1 MRREADA
8 TAVAARADAARAAPT
23 AAGAVLVVV
32 NRRAGGGRGGALEPR
47 LRAVLAAAGAAAQ
60 VVASED
66 AAAARAAVAAL
77 PAGSRVV
84 VVGGDGTLHGLL
96 PALIAGGHVTGL
108 LPVGSGNDSARALGL
123 HGLPWRLAL
132 DHALTAPPRAIDTG
146 LVRTEH
152 AQQPFVSSVCIGLD
166 AAIARRAATGHL
178 RRLGSSPRYFIAAL
192 LELLHLRRRH
202 LRVSADGRELYAGE
216 ALLCAVLN
224 TPSYGGG
231 LPMQPAA
238 ALDDG
243 RLDTVIA
250 AGTGRAAA
258 LALLLRLLRA
268 RHLGHRLVRHA
279 SFTSLRVEADAPL
292 PLASDGEALAAAQRI
307 AIEVRPRSLRVVGN
321 DGAVAP
327 APTQTSRARPRWPR

>member
-1 MRREADA
+1 MRLEADDA
-8 TAVAARADAARAAPT
+8 AVAVRAA
-23 AAGAVLVVV
+23 AATVEPAEAPAALVVV

-47 LRAVLAAAGAAAQ
+47 LRKALANARPAAQ
-60 VVASED
+60 IVAGDDDSD
-66 AAAARAAVAAL
+66 AAAAFAAVAAL
-77 PAGSRVV
+77 PPGSRVV

-123 HGLPWRLAL
+123 HGLPWRHALAL
-132 DHALTAPPRAIDTG
+132 ALAAPPRTIDTG

-166 AAIARRAATGHL
+166 AAIARRAATGRLRALGSTPRYLLATLIELLRL
-178 RRLGSSPRYFIAAL
+178 RR
-192 LELLHLRRRH
+192 HH
-202 LRVSADGRELYAGE
+202 LRVSADGSELYAGE

-224 TPSYGGG
+224 SPSYGGG
-231 LPMQPAA
+231 LPMQPSA

-243 RLDTVIA
+243 RLDTVVA

-268 RHLGHRLVRHA
+268 RHLAHPLVRHA
-279 SFTSLRVEADAPL
+279 DFATLRVEADAPL
-292 PLASDGEALAAAQRI
+292 PLASDGEALADARRI
-307 AIEVRPRSLRVVGN
+307 DIELRPRTLRVVGR
-321 DGAVAP
+321 G
-327 APTQTSRARPRWPR
+327 